1 MRVKL
6 KYPNVDTFLQKY
18 GPHLSRTAVFIATK
32 ATKPVGTPLRFEFV
46 LVNEAG
52 EQPVFRGEGV
62 VQSVREA
69 DAVAPGRPPGMSVK
83 FERLF
88 GDGAEL
94 IERAVRLRGG
104 APPPP
109 EAPRAREN
117 TGEVELAS
125 PQDISSG
132 EFEALRPPPSVAEVI
147 PATVPPPD
155 PPAPPSSTAHVD
167 VDALATEW
175 QVSTARVDEIL
186 QRRRPRDPA
195 YAAELEALLSTPQPT
210 SISPAEATKRLAQLL
225 DRRSGSR

>member
-6 KYPNVDTFLQKY
+6 KYPDVDTFLQKY

-46 LVNEAG
+46 LVHETG
-52 EQPVFRGEGV
+52 ETPVLRGEGM

-69 DAVAPGRPPGMSVK
+69 DAVAPGRPQGMSVK

-88 GDGAEL
+88 GDGAAL
-94 IERAVRLRGG
+94 IERVVRLRGG

-109 EAPRAREN
+109 EVPRMKEV

-132 EFEALRPPPSVAEVI
+132 EFAVLRPPAGDAI
-147 PATVPPPD
+147 PASVPQPD

-167 VDALATEW
+167 ADALATEW
-175 QVSTARVDEIL
+175 HVSTARVDEIL
-186 QRRRPRDPA
+186 RRRRPRDPA

-210 SISPAEATKRLAQLL
+210 SISAAEATKRLAQLL
-225 DRRSGSR
+225 DRRTGSR